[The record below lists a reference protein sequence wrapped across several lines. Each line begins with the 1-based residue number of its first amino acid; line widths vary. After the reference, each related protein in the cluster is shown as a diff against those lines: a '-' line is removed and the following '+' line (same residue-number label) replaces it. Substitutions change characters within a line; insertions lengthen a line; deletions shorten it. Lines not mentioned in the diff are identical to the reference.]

1 MKIAGSD
8 ALERA
13 TRWRGRG
20 RGSGERTEEGR
31 EWAAGGVIQVT

>member
-20 RGSGERTEEGR
+20 RGEWREERR